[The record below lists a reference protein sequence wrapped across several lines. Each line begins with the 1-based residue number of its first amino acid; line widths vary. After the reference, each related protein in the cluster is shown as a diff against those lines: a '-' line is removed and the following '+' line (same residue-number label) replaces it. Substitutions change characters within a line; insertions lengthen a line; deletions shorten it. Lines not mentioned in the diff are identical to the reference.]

1 MKSLREIVDRLRE
14 QGHSVHYI
22 KREGGS
28 IEILSI
34 DSERFRKGSR
44 AGNRKARMLSGET
57 LRASTIKARK
67 EAGEKAARLTNI
79 KKAQK
84 PKKHRVK
91 SRQERN
97 IEKQLN
103 RMGRVAKKHGLKRIG
118 KKQVKQAMKR
128 GKKWKDIKKDII
140 ETYKSRYSKIASD
153 GTREGLAIYLHD
165 WGLAPTLEA
174 MLRDKSRFFL
184 ARDVQDCHDAA
195 YDATHGDG
203 EFNESYW
210 IKRFEANELL
220 AKDEAQDL
228 RSFERELKRK

>member
-1 MKSLREIVDRLRE
+1 MKSLREIVDQLRE

-44 AGNRKARMLSGET
+44 AGNRKARSITGET
-57 LRASTIKARK
+57 LPGAVLAKRRI
-67 EAGEKAARLTNI
+67 AGQKAAKATNI

-118 KKQVKQAMKR
+118 KKQVKQAMAR

-203 EFNESYW
+203 QFNESYW
-210 IKRFEANELL
+210 IQRFEANEL
-220 AKDEAQDL
+220 AAEDEAQDL
-228 RSFERELKRK
+228 KSFERELKRK